1 MKHSSRLS
9 SAITGWSIKVTLLSI
24 LCAGSCFAQFS
35 AGVRGVIQDPSG
47 AAIAKATVTIVNGAT
62 QVSHTTTT
70 DEAGNYQFVSLPP
83 GSYSISAT
91 ASGFASRKV
100 NLALQTDQILN
111 VPISLALSSQAEN
124 VLVTAEAPVLNTA
137 ETRTELTLTTH
148 AVETLPLSGRNL
160 INLVTLAPGV
170 TGTGTAAGGSPGS
183 AVDNFST
190 ELQVDASANGRG
202 SVGNMYIVDGLDV
215 TSFIRPGVLNLV
227 PNPDTV
233 QETSIQTNTFSVEY
247 GRASAIQMAM
257 TTKSG
262 TDAYHGLVSDYYT
275 TQQLWAGT
283 EFAQKYHPFHTNN
296 LSATFGGPI
305 IPHHKFFGFFAIE
318 PLRQSTSGG
327 SLVTIEDP
335 AFTSWAKQ
343 NFPNTIG
350 TKLLTTY
357 IPSGASVTGVSQTA
371 AQVFPGTCGTSASGN
386 IPCSLPIFDNALFS
400 SSNYRH
406 AYQYN
411 LRIDKDFEKDRL
423 YGTYF
428 KGNLNTG
435 GSSVRPAFGTTSV
448 FHTQSVQL
456 NESHLF
462 APNTLNEAIFG
473 YLSIEGISPQTG
485 TFSVPVVKVSGL
497 GVGFGDGFAQGDF
510 IQHSY
515 HWRDVLH
522 HVRGSH
528 AFDVG
533 YEGWYGQ
540 DIVYFQGP
548 YSQPNFSFNNILDLV
563 RDAPHSEGSLA
574 YDPLT
579 GKPAPGNYFFV
590 ETTGGLFVQDRWKV
604 SRNLTLNYGLRWD
617 DFGNPQ
623 PIMGQVLSNFHSGA
637 GSTLQQQIA
646 NGYYRQAKQEFN
658 HSITAW
664 SPRFGIAWDITGRGT
679 WVARGGFGVYHDW
692 LTLGNAENN
701 LKGNPPGWIAPN
713 FFAGSANAPLFAFG
727 TSNHYPFGFPVPSL
741 PAGTLD
747 SHGGLVGAQLSVGAN
762 DENMKAANTF
772 VYTATLERSLAKDL
786 VASVGYI
793 GQKSIDLV
801 IGSSQT
807 DQTSYG
813 LDINRFAG
821 DLIQCNCLVPTRL
834 NPSFGSIVYAS
845 NGAESQYNAIY
856 GAIRGRLGSRS
867 YFNVSYTHSSADN
880 DSGIDTHIG
889 STPYPTATNIH
900 QYWGP
905 ASYDVRNRL
914 SLSWSYVFPELSG
927 GSGFVKRVVNGWT
940 FSGTTIVQSG
950 TPFTVYTTAPLIPL
964 RNSSGQFTGFAP
976 GSGDFNADGVN
987 FDFPD
992 VSSYSMPHSRHDYLN
1007 GALSPGNFPAP
1018 AFGGEGNEKVNQFR
1032 NQGFAEVNAALLK
1045 DVPIT
1050 ERLKLQLRFEAFN
1063 LLNRVNL
1070 QAVDPNM
1077 ANGTFGKSTAQLEPR
1092 WLQLGGRVI
1101 F

>member
-1 MKHSSRLS
+1 MHSNRVGFAIAEWAIR
-9 SAITGWSIKVTLLSI
+9 SALLAVFG
-24 LCAGSCFAQFS
+24 CTFCFAQFS

-47 AAIAKATVTIVNGAT
+47 ASIAKATVTLLNSTT
-62 QVSHTTTT
+62 QVGYSTISN
-70 DEAGNYQFVSLPP
+70 DSGEYQFVSLPP
-83 GSYSISAT
+83 GPYTVSAT

-100 NLALQTDQILN
+100 DFALQTDQNLN
-111 VPISLALSSQAEN
+111 VPISLSLASQSES
-124 VLVTAEAPVLNTA
+124 VLVTSEAPVLNTD
-137 ETRTELTLTTH
+137 ETRNEMTLTTR

-170 TGTGTAAGGSPGS
+170 TGLGTTAGGSPGS

-227 PNPDTV
+227 PNPDAI

-262 TDAYHGLVSDYYT
+262 TDTYHGLVSDYFT
-275 TQQLWAGT
+275 SQQLWAGT
-283 EFAQKYHPFHTNN
+283 EFTEKYHPFHTNN
-296 LSATFGGPI
+296 MSAAFGGPI
-305 IPHHKFFGFFAIE
+305 IPHHQFFGFFAIE

-335 AFTSWAKQ
+335 AFTTWAQQ
-343 NFPNTIG
+343 NFSNTVG
-350 TKLLTTY
+350 TKLLNTY
-357 IPSGASVTGVSQTA
+357 RPSRASVTGVSQTA
-371 AQVFPGTCGTSASGN
+371 AQVFPGTCGTSATAN
-386 IPCSLPIFDNALFS
+386 MPCNLPVFDNALFS
-400 SSNYRH
+400 SGSFRH

-411 LRIDKDFEKDRL
+411 IRLDKYFNKDRL

-428 KGNLNTG
+428 KGNLDT
-435 GSSVRPAFGTTSV
+435 GSSGVRPAFDTTAV
-448 FHTQSVQL
+448 FHTKSVQI
-456 NESHLF
+456 NEAHTFSP
-462 APNTLNEAIFG
+462 ATLNEAIFG
-473 YLSIEGISPQTG
+473 YLRIEGILPKTG
-485 TFSVPVVKVSGL
+485 LFTVPVVNVSSL

-522 HVRGSH
+522 HVYGSH
-528 AFDVG
+528 SFDFG

-563 RDAPHSEGSLA
+563 QDAPHSEGSLA

-590 ETTGGLFVQDRWKV
+590 ETTGGAFVQDRWKV
-604 SRNLTLNYGLRWD
+604 NKNLTLNYGLRWD

-623 PIMGQVLSNFHSGA
+623 PIMGQVLSDFHFGA
-637 GSTLQQQIA
+637 GSTFQQQVA
-646 NGYYRQAKQEFN
+646 NGFYRQSKQEFN

-664 SPRFGIAWDITGRGT
+664 SPRFGVAWDVTGRGT
-679 WVARGGFGVYHDW
+679 WVAHGGFGIYHDW

-713 FFAGSANAPLFAFG
+713 FFAKTATPPVFAFG
-727 TSNHYPFGFPVPSL
+727 TSNHYPFGFPVPAL
-741 PAGTLD
+741 PPGTLD
-747 SHGGLVGAQLSVGAN
+747 SHGGLVGAQLSVGGN
-762 DENMKAANTF
+762 DENMKRENSF
-772 VYTATLERSLAKDL
+772 VYTATLERSLAKDF

-793 GQKSIDLV
+793 GQRSVDLV
-801 IGSSQT
+801 TGSSET
-807 DQTSYG
+807 TVTSYG
-813 LDINRFAG
+813 VDINRLDG
-821 DLIQCNCLVPTRL
+821 NLIQCNCYIPSRL
-834 NPSFGSIVYAS
+834 NPSFGGITFAT
-845 NGAESQYNAIY
+845 NGAESQYNAFY
-856 GAIRGRLGSRS
+856 GAIRGRFGSRGYFNASYTRSRS
-867 YFNVSYTHSSADN
+867 YD
-880 DSGIDTHIG
+880 DGGIANG
-889 STPYPTATNIH
+889 PYPTATNFH

-905 ASYDVRNRL
+905 SQWDAPNRF
-914 SLSWSYVFPELSG
+914 SFSWSYELPGINSAT
-927 GSGFVKRVVNGWT
+927 SFVRDVVGGWT
-940 FSGTTIVQSG
+940 LSGTTVLQSG
-950 TPFTVYTTAPLIPL
+950 TPFTVYTTAPFQALTD
-964 RNSSGQFTGFAP
+964 SSGRFIGYAP

-987 FDFPD
+987 FDYPN
-992 VSSYSMPHSRHDYLN
+992 VASYSMPNSRRAYLN
-1007 GALSPGNFPAP
+1007 GVVSVANFPFP
-1018 AFGGEGNEKVNQFR
+1018 TFGTEGNEKVGQFR

-1050 ERLKLQLRFEAFN
+1050 ERLRLQLRFEAFN

-1070 QAVDPNM
+1070 AGVDSNM
-1077 ANGTFGKSTAQLEPR
+1077 ADGTFGKSTSQLEPR
-1092 WLQLGGRVI
+1092 WLQIGARII

>member
-1 MKHSSRLS
+1 MAHSSRLRFAIVRS
-9 SAITGWSIKVTLLSI
+9 SFQLALFAILTSGFCL
-24 LCAGSCFAQFS
+24 AQFS
-35 AGVRGVIQDPSG
+35 AGVRGLVQDPSG
-47 AAIAKATVTIVNGAT
+47 AVVAKATVTLVNNGT
-62 QVSHTTTT
+62 QLSRSTTT
-70 DEAGNYQFVSLPP
+70 DEGGNYQFVSLSP
-83 GSYSISAT
+83 GSYSISVT
-91 ASGFASRKV
+91 APGFATRKV
-100 NLALQTDQILN
+100 DVALQTDQILN
-111 VPISLALSSQAEN
+111 VPISVALSSQAEN
-124 VLVTAEAPVLNTA
+124 ILVTTEAPVLNTA

-170 TGTGTAAGGSPGS
+170 TGIGTAAGGSPGS

-227 PNPDTV
+227 PNPDAV

-262 TDAYHGLVSDYYT
+262 SDSYHGLVSDYYT
-275 TQQLWAGT
+275 TEQLWAGT
-283 EFAQKYHPFHTNN
+283 EFVQKYHPFHTNN
-296 LSATFGGPI
+296 MSATCGGPI
-305 IPHHKFFGFFAIE
+305 IPHHQFFGFFAIE
-318 PLRQSTSGG
+318 PLRQSSSGG
-327 SLVTIEDP
+327 SLVTIEDQ
-335 AFTSWAKQ
+335 AFTTWAQ
-343 NFPNTIG
+343 QHFPNTIG
-350 TKLLTTY
+350 TQLLTTY
-357 IPSGASVTGVSQTA
+357 VPSRAAVTGVSQTA
-371 AQVFPGTCGTSASGN
+371 AQVFPGTCGTSATSN
-386 IPCSLPIFDNALFS
+386 MPCNLPVFDNALFAS
-400 SSNYRH
+400 ANFRH

-411 LRIDKDFEKDRL
+411 VRVDKDFTKDRL

-428 KGNLNTG
+428 KGNLDTG
-435 GSSVRPAFGTTSV
+435 GNSVRPAFDSTST
-448 FHTQSVQL
+448 FHTQSVQV

-462 APNTLNEAIFG
+462 TPNTLNEAIFG
-473 YLSIEGISPQTG
+473 YLNIEGILPKTG
-485 TFSVPVVKVSGL
+485 TFTVPVVNVSGL
-497 GVGFGDGFAQGDF
+497 GVGFGNGFAQGDF

-528 AFDVG
+528 SFDFG
-533 YEGWYGQ
+533 YEGWYGR

-548 YSQPNFSFNNILDLV
+548 YSQPNFSFNNIFDLIQ
-563 RDAPHSEGSLA
+563 DAPHSESSLA

-579 GKPAPGNYFFV
+579 GLPAPGNYFFV
-590 ETTGGLFVQDRWKV
+590 ETTGGAFFQDKWKV
-604 SRNLTLNYGLRWD
+604 NRNLTLNYGLRWD

-623 PIMGQVLSNFHSGA
+623 PIMGQVLSDFHFGA
-637 GSTLQQQIA
+637 GATLQQQIA
-646 NGYYRQAKQEFN
+646 NGFYRQAKQEFN

-664 SPRFGIAWDITGRGT
+664 SPRFGVAWDITGRGT

-701 LKGNPPGWIAPN
+701 LKGNPPGWIAPT
-713 FFAGSANAPLFAFG
+713 FFAGTANPPVFAFG
-727 TSNHYPFGFPVPSL
+727 TSNHYPWGFPVPSL

-772 VYTATLERSLAKDL
+772 VYTGTLERSFSRNF

-793 GQKSIDLV
+793 GQKSTSLV

-813 LDINRFAG
+813 LDINRFDG

-834 NPSFGSIVYAS
+834 NPSFGSITYAS
-845 NGAESQYNAIY
+845 NGAESRYNAVY
-856 GAIRGRLGSRS
+856 GAIRGRIGSRS
-867 YFNVSYTHSSADN
+867 YVNASYTRSSAYN
-880 DSGIDTHIG
+880 DSGLDTHIVG
-889 STPYPTATNIH
+889 TPFPTATNIH

-905 ASYDVRNRL
+905 ASYDVPNRL
-914 SLSWSYVFPELSG
+914 SLSWSYTFPDTASS
-927 GSGFVKRVVNGWT
+927 SGFVKHAVNGWS
-940 FSGTTIVQSG
+940 FSGTTILQSG
-950 TPFTVYTTAPLIPL
+950 TPFTVYTRAPFVPL
-964 RNSSGQFTGFAP
+964 TDSSGNFTGFAP

-992 VSSYSMPHSRHDYLN
+992 VSSYSMQNSRGAYLQ
-1007 GALSPGNFPAP
+1007 GALNVANFPNP
-1018 AFGGEGNEKVNQFR
+1018 AFGAEGNEKVNQFR
-1032 NQGFAEVNAALLK
+1032 NPGFAEVNAALLK
-1045 DVPIT
+1045 DVAIT

-1070 QAVDPNM
+1070 NGVDPNL
-1077 ANGTFGKSTAQLEPR
+1077 ADGTFGKSTSQLEPR
-1092 WLQLGGRVI
+1092 WLQIGARVS

>member
-1 MKHSSRLS
+1 MTHSNGLTLAISR
-9 SAITGWSIKVTLLSI
+9 WSLTLAVLTS
-24 LCAGSCFAQFS
+24 GFCFAQFS
-35 AGVRGVIQDPSG
+35 AGVRGVVQDPSG
-47 AAIAKATVTIVNGAT
+47 AVVPKATVTIVNTAT
-62 QVSHTTTT
+62 QVSHSATS
-70 DEAGNYQFVSLPP
+70 DEVGNYQFVSLAP
-83 GSYSISAT
+83 GAYSISVT
-91 ASGFASRKV
+91 ASGFATRKMEF
-100 NLALQTDQILN
+100 ALQTNQILN
-111 VPISLALSSQAEN
+111 LPVSLALSSQTEK
-124 VLVTAEAPVLNTA
+124 VSVTTEAPVLNTA

-202 SVGNMYIVDGLDV
+202 SVANMYIVDGLDV

-227 PNPDTV
+227 PNPDSV

-262 TDAYHGLVSDYYT
+262 SDTYHGLVSDYYT
-275 TQQLWAGT
+275 TEQLWART
-283 EFAQKYHPFHTNN
+283 EFSQKYHPFHTNN
-296 LSATFGGPI
+296 MSATFGGPI
-305 IPHHKFFGFFAIE
+305 IPHHQFFGFFAIE

-357 IPSGASVTGVSQTA
+357 LPSRASVTGVSQTA
-371 AQVFPGTCGTSASGN
+371 AQLFPGGCGTAATGN
-386 IPCSLPIFDNALFS
+386 MPCNLPVFDNALFS
-400 SSNYRH
+400 SGSFRH

-411 LRIDKDFEKDRL
+411 VRIDKDFANDRL

-428 KGNLNTG
+428 KGNLDTG
-435 GSSVRPAFGTTSV
+435 GSNVRPAFDTTST
-448 FHTQSVQL
+448 FHTQSVQV

-462 APNTLNEAIFG
+462 SPNTLNEAIFG
-473 YLSIEGISPQTG
+473 YLNIEGILPKTG
-485 TFSVPVVKVSGL
+485 TFTVPVVNVSGL

-522 HVRGSH
+522 HVRGAHS
-528 AFDVG
+528 FDFG

-548 YSQPNFSFNNILDLV
+548 YSQPNFSFNNIFDLV

-579 GKPAPGNYFFV
+579 GQSARGNYFFV
-590 ETTGGLFVQDRWKV
+590 ETTGGVFFQDRWKV
-604 SRNLTLNYGLRWD
+604 NRNLTLNYGLRWD

-623 PIMGQVLSNFHSGA
+623 PIMGQVLSDFHFGA
-637 GSTLQQQIA
+637 GATQQQQIA
-646 NGYYRQAKQEFN
+646 NGFYRQAKQEFN
-658 HSITAW
+658 HSLTAW
-664 SPRFGIAWDITGRGT
+664 SPRFGVAWDITGKGT

-701 LKGNPPGWIAPN
+701 LKGNPPGWIAPT
-713 FFAGSANAPLFAFG
+713 FFAGTANPPLFAFG
-727 TSNHYPFGFPVPSL
+727 TSNQYPFGFPVPSL

-747 SHGGLVGAQLSVGAN
+747 NHGGLVGAHLSVGAN

-772 VYTATLERSLAKDL
+772 VYTATLERSFLKNF
-786 VASVGYI
+786 VGSVGYI
-793 GQKSIDLV
+793 GQKSTDLV

-813 LDINRFAG
+813 IDINRVAG

-834 NPSFGSIVYAS
+834 NPSFGSIAYAS
-845 NGAESQYNAIY
+845 NGAESQYNAVY
-856 GAIRGRLGSRS
+856 AALRGRIGSGS
-867 YFNVSYTHSSADN
+867 YFNASYTHSSAYN

-889 STPYPTATNIH
+889 ATPYPTPTNIH

-905 ASYDVRNRL
+905 ASYDVPNRF
-914 SLSWSYVFPELSG
+914 SLSWSYLFPKTSG
-927 GSGFVKRVVNGWT
+927 SSGFAKRVVNGWT
-940 FSGTTIVQSG
+940 FSGTTILQSG
-950 TPFTVYTTAPLIPL
+950 TPFTVWTTAPFIPVT
-964 RNSSGQFTGFAP
+964 NSSGQFTGFAP

-987 FDFPD
+987 FDFPN
-992 VSSYSMPHSRHDYLN
+992 VSSYSMSQDRRDYLK
-1007 GALSPGNFPAP
+1007 GALSLANFPNP
-1018 AFGGEGNEKVNQFR
+1018 AFGTEGNEKVNQFR

-1045 DVPIT
+1045 DVPVT

-1063 LLNRVNL
+1063 LFNRVNL
-1070 QAVDPNM
+1070 QGVDSNM
-1077 ANGTFGKSTAQLEPR
+1077 ADGNFGKSTSQLEPR
-1092 WLQLGGRVI
+1092 WFQIGARVI